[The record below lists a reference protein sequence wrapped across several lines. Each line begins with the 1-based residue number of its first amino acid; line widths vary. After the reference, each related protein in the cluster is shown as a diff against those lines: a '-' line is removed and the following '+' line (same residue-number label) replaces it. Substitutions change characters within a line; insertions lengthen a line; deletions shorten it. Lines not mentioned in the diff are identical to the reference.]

1 MHRAPRQKPRRR
13 MAATLAVAATIAIGL
28 LWGSGTA
35 GAATAAGHG
44 HDPDGQVQLNQIQ
57 TVGTHNSYHVE
68 NSEAEK
74 NVRELVKPGTGRGGE
89 EYTHVPLPEQL
100 SQQKVRQV
108 ELDVVR
114 DPDGGRFANPLLRQL
129 THSGPWFP
137 AIMNRPGIKILHE
150 EDVDYRSNCLTFVE
164 CLGEIK
170 YWSDN
175 HPGAIPITILLQ
187 FDDGAGPN
195 FPPYKVQPLLPWT
208 KDAMVEAEHE
218 VLSVFPQRQLITP
231 DDVRQP
237 GLTLHQSVT
246 QHGWPTL
253 AQSRGKVLFGMDND
267 RDAYVQGN
275 PNLENRLFFTN
286 SQDAL
291 DEPDAAFA
299 IRDEADSL
307 ETVIQGLVK
316 EGMLI
321 RTRADTPEVQAKS
334 GDTTRRDA
342 AFASGG
348 QVVSTDY
355 PVRGMAAR
363 WGTDYYAALPGRL
376 IARCN
381 PVNAPA
387 SCRSDDLDLAY
398 RGRN

>member
-1 MHRAPRQKPRRR
+1 
-13 MAATLAVAATIAIGL
+13 MAATLAIAATIAIGL

-35 GAATAAGHG
+35 GAATADGHG

-74 NVRELVKPGTGRGGE
+74 NVRESVKPGTGRGGE

-237 GLTLHQSVT
+237 GLTLHQSIT

-253 AQSRGKVLFGMDND
+253 ARSRGKVLFGMDND

-316 EGMLI
+316 AGMLI

-398 RGRN
+398 RGRY